1 MDIIGNGFIARHLQ
15 PLSEAHEGVTVLA
28 AGVPRQLL
36 PESETARER
45 ALVAETIRR
54 CRRAGRMLV
63 FFSTVSMYGAPG
75 CRGLEDEPVTPSTLY
90 GEHKLGLEDMIRE
103 SGVRHLI
110 LRLGYVMGPGGPD
123 FRLVP
128 ALVQQILSGSVRVL
142 SGARRDLL
150 YVADFVNIL
159 DRLFDAGVENQIVN
173 VASGDCVEVIRI
185 IEHLERRM
193 GVTAERI
200 GAGRSVSHCPSV
212 VKLRALVPEISGLGI
227 GPGYHRYALDRYLL
241 ATNRWSGVVRHF

>member
-1 MDIIGNGFIARHLQ
+1 MDIIGNGFIARNLR
-15 PLSEAHEGVTVLA
+15 PLSEAHEQVTVLA

-45 ALVAETIRR
+45 ALVGETIRR
-54 CRRAGRMLV
+54 CRRTGRTLV

-75 CRGLEDEPVTPSTLY
+75 CRGLEDEPVTPSTRY
-90 GEHKLGLEDMIRE
+90 GAHKLGLEDMIRE
-103 SGVRHLI
+103 SSVRHLI

-128 ALVQQILSGSVRVL
+128 ALLQQILSGSVRVL

-150 YVADFVNIL
+150 YVADFVAIL
-159 DRLFDAGVENQIVN
+159 DRLLGAGVENQVVN

-185 IEHLERRM
+185 IEHLERRL

-200 GAGRSVSHCPSV
+200 DAGRSVSHCPSV
-212 VKLRALVPEISGLGI
+212 AKLRALVPEISGLGI
-227 GPGYHRYALDRYLL
+227 GPGYYRNALDRYLL
-241 ATNRWSGVVRHF
+241 ATDRWSGVAGHI